1 MPFSARCHTALE
13 RLGSSAMHQPS
24 PKNPR
29 KIPSYRQR
37 SGSGQAIVTLTD
49 SPTGKRRDYWLGE
62 FNTPASRELY
72 YRLIAEW
79 EGLGRRFPDR
89 PEHRPAHFTA
99 ASIRDQAAANERWES
114 GGSAAARPLVGSS
127 EVALRDWTMRAA
139 GGEAPAFDEG
149 ADGDLAGDGEAGHPR
164 GQPGRTER
172 TRSRGPRG
180 LGASLVDAPAP
191 GELTI
196 SKLIISYWRWT
207 GSNHKFKRAFNIK
220 AALRVLRRL
229 DGSTPALQFGP
240 RKLRILREAMVLG
253 DPTAVPPRKPWSRR
267 TINDRVRV
275 IVTMFRWAV
284 SQELLPP
291 SIPQA
296 LAMVEPL
303 KRGRTIAREGEGVGP
318 VPQELIDAV
327 RPLVSRQV
335 RAIIDLQLLT
345 GARPGELLGLRPV
358 DIETSGPGGVW
369 TYHLTEHKNAFR
381 GKDRRIY
388 FGPKAQQVLA
398 GFMAGRS
405 VNATLFSPAEAE
417 SERRAAM
424 HACRKVPLSYGN
436 GPGTNKSPSP
446 RRPAGTAYTT
456 DTYRRAIERA
466 CEEAFPPPPPL
477 ARQDGE
483 TLDQWRSRL
492 TPSQRSKLHQWNKE
506 HRWHP
511 HQLRHNAATHIRRE
525 FGLEAASLV
534 LGHASATITDAIYA
548 ERDQGKIADVIRR
561 CG

>member
-1 MPFSARCHTALE
+1 MPFSARCDTALE
-13 RLGSSAMHQPS
+13 RLESSAMHRAT
-24 PKNPR
+24 PKTR
-29 KIPSYRQR
+29 RIPSYRQR
-37 SGSGQAIVTLTD
+37 RGSAQAIVTLTD

-62 FNTPASRELY
+62 FNTTASRELY

-89 PEHRPAHFTA
+89 PEHGPLHTA
-99 ASIRDQAAANERWES
+99 AGSIRARAGANGQWES
-114 GGSAAARPLVGSS
+114 VGVAMASPIVGSS
-127 EVALRDWTMRAA
+127 EVALRDWSLGAGRG
-139 GGEAPAFDEG
+139 GGEIPVFDEG
-149 ADGDLAGDGEAGHPR
+149 AGEERASASEVGCRSGRR
-164 GQPGRTER
+164 GRE
-172 TRSRGPRG
+172 
-180 LGASLVDAPAP
+180 ASLVDAPAA
-191 GELTI
+191 GELTV
-196 SKLIISYWRWT
+196 SKLIISYWRWA

-229 DGSTPALQFGP
+229 DGSTPAIQFGP

-253 DPTAVPPRKPWSRR
+253 DTTAVPPRKPWSRR

-303 KRGRTIAREGEGVGP
+303 KRGRTTAREGEGVGP

-358 DIETSGPGGVW
+358 DIETGVPGGVW
-369 TYHLTEHKNAFR
+369 TYRLTEHKNAFR

-388 FGPKAQQVLA
+388 FGPKAQRVLA
-398 GFMAGRS
+398 PFMAARAL
-405 VNATLFSPAEAE
+405 NAPLFSPAEAE
-417 SERRAAM
+417 AERRAEM
-424 HACRKVPLSYGN
+424 HARRKVPLSYGN
-436 GPGTNKSPSP
+436 APGTNKSPSP

-492 TPSQRSKLHQWNKE
+492 TPSQRTKLRQWSKE

-548 ERDQGKIADVIRR
+548 ERDQGKIAEVIRR